1 MSKFFLSRYIFV
13 LIGLLC
19 STFAVPVAGVA
30 NAAGDPELL
39 KRLSRPA
46 LVAAPAMSSDGH
58 FVSSLHRTEGDKAVV
73 AVWRVDEGFKTP
85 EILPYNRTEVRWMS
99 WVGGGRLLMSLKEKG
114 LVLYDAHLKQ
124 LRPFIEGKG
133 PRPGDLPPFLLS
145 SLHEDPSNILMQWE
159 DPSEPGFPA
168 VYKVNALT
176 GTSKKIVSA
185 WRPIVRWLASPE
197 GEVRLGE
204 GFVGR
209 NQKIYGRRTG
219 GGWRPIL
226 KRDFF
231 RGPAVQL
238 LAVET
243 GGATALVISGHAGDK
258 RELWRMHTSNGEM
271 LARLARN
278 KLFDIDGAIINPSD
292 DQVVGASFTAAS
304 RQIMIWQT
312 KALEDHNAVARHL
325 GVRTVELV
333 VGSRDGRRQ
342 LYRHRALHRPS
353 LYYIYEPGSGN
364 VMPLPGAEELNAL
377 PQIDGQMVWFKV
389 DGMQRPMHAVLS
401 QPKSGS
407 TGKAVVL
414 VHGGPVRR
422 ASNSYKAAV
431 SWLVANGYTVLQ
443 PNFRGSSGYGE
454 KWRRAGYGEWGDDM
468 QKDVRAAGQWLLDGG
483 YGEAG
488 HMCVMGGSY
497 GGYAALM
504 SAIRDD
510 DMFACA
516 VSLNG
521 VTSIPLLISYL
532 KTLRFPLLTVPR
544 IKARLSSRSLW
555 RRSPL
560 GRADLVRIPVLM
572 LHSTEDVNV
581 PFQQGAL
588 MANTLRKRGKEFEF
602 IILKG
607 AEHVLRR
614 ASEKRR
620 YMQSA
625 LDFIEKHTGGPAG

>member
-1 MSKFFLSRYIFV
+1 MSNFLSPRHIFFIV
-13 LIGLLC
+13 GLLGC
-19 STFAVPVAGVA
+19 TFALADAGY
-30 NAAGDPELL
+30 AAGDPDLL
-39 KRLSRPA
+39 KRLARPA

-58 FVSSLHRTEGDKAVV
+58 FVSSLHRIGGDKAVV
-73 AVWRVDEGFKTP
+73 AVWRVDDGFGTP
-85 EILPYNRTEVRWMS
+85 EILPYSRPEVHWMS

-114 LVLYDAHLKQ
+114 LVLYDAHLKK

-133 PRPGDLPPFLLS
+133 PRPGELLPFLLS
-145 SLHEDPSNILMQWE
+145 TLHEDPSNILMQWE

-176 GTSKKIVSA
+176 GKSEKIVSA

-209 NQKIYGRRTG
+209 NQRVFGRRTN
-219 GGWRPIL
+219 GGWSSIL
-226 KRDFF
+226 RRDFF

-238 LAVET
+238 LAVEN

-258 RELWRMHTSNGEM
+258 REMWRMHTSSGEM
-271 LARLARN
+271 LSRLARN
-278 KLFDIDGAIINPSD
+278 NMFDISGAIISPSD
-292 DQVVGASFTAAS
+292 DQVIGAAFTGAV
-304 RQIMIWQT
+304 RQTMIWQA
-312 KALEDHNAVARHL
+312 KALEDHQAVAKHL
-325 GVRTVELV
+325 GVRAVELV

-353 LYYIYEPGSGN
+353 LYYIYEPNTGN
-364 VMPLPGAEELNAL
+364 VMPLPGETELNAL
-377 PQIDGQMVWFKV
+377 PQLDGQMVWLKV

-401 QPKSGS
+401 QPISGS
-407 TGKAVVL
+407 NGKAIVL

-422 ASNSYKAAV
+422 ASNSFKATV

-454 KWRRAGYGEWGDDM
+454 RWRRAGYGEWGDDM

-483 YGEAG
+483 YGEPG
-488 HMCVMGGSY
+488 KMCVMGGSY

-504 SAIRDD
+504 SSIRDD

-521 VTSIPLLISYL
+521 VMSIPLLISYL

-544 IKARLSSRSLW
+544 IRGRLSGRALR

-560 GRADLVRIPVLM
+560 ARADLVRIPVLM
-572 LHSTEDVNV
+572 LHSTLDTNV
-581 PFQQGAL
+581 PFEHGAL

-607 AEHVLRR
+607 AAHVLRR

-625 LDFIEKHTGGPAG
+625 LDFIETHTGGPAD